1 MDLKNL
7 AIISIITLF
16 LISGFIVSISAE
28 NAYDTKYIDGLNVSF
43 DLEQSLEDAKLENK
57 TVMIIFDQK
66 SCVYCDILKQNT
78 LTDPKVQ
85 DAINEK
91 YIPTI
96 VDINKNPMIA
106 SSFNIY
112 GTPTVV
118 FVSGDED
125 FVYRIDGYLDAEEF
139 LDELNQ
145 IE

>member
-1 MDLKNL
+1 MKLKNL

-16 LISGFIVSISAE
+16 LIGGFIVSASAD
-28 NAYDTKYIDGLNVSF
+28 NAYDDKYIDGLNVSF
-43 DLEQSLEDAKLENK
+43 DLEQSLKDAKLENK
-57 TVMIIFDQK
+57 TVMVIFDQK
-66 SCVYCDILKQNT
+66 SCVYCEILKENT

-85 DAINEK
+85 EIINEK

-96 VDINKNPMIA
+96 VDVNKNPMIA
-106 SSFNIY
+106 SNYNVY

-125 FVYRIDGYLDAEEF
+125 FVYQIDGYLDAEEF

>member
-1 MDLKNL
+1 MI
-7 AIISIITLF
+7 IISIITL
-16 LISGFIVSISAE
+16 LICGFIVSVSADDD
-28 NAYDTKYIDGLNVSF
+28 ADDDKYIDGLNVSF
-43 DLEQSLEDAKLENK
+43 DLEQSLKDAKLENK
-57 TVMIIFDQK
+57 TVMVIFDQK
-66 SCVYCDILKQNT
+66 SCVYCDILKENT

-96 VDINKNPMIA
+96 VDVNKNPMIA
-106 SSFNIY
+106 SNYNVY

-118 FVSGDED
+118 FVTGDED
-125 FVYRIDGYLDAEEF
+125 FVYQIDGYLDAEEF

>member
-1 MDLKNL
+1 MKLKNL

-16 LISGFIVSISAE
+16 LIGGFIVSASAD
-28 NAYDTKYIDGLNVSF
+28 NAYDDKYIDGLNVSF

-57 TVMIIFDQK
+57 TVMVIFDQK
-66 SCVYCDILKQNT
+66 SCVYCEILKENT

-85 DAINEK
+85 EIINEK

-96 VDINKNPMIA
+96 VDVNKNPMIA
-106 SSFNIY
+106 SNYNVY

-125 FVYRIDGYLDAEEF
+125 FVYQIDGYLDAEEF
-139 LDELNQ
+139 LEDLNQ

>member
-1 MDLKNL
+1 MKLKNL

-16 LISGFIVSISAE
+16 LIGGFTVSASAD
-28 NAYDTKYIDGLNVSF
+28 NAYDDKYIDGLNVSF

-57 TVMIIFDQK
+57 TVMVIFDQK
-66 SCVYCDILKQNT
+66 SCVYCEILKENT
-78 LTDPKVQ
+78 LTDSKVQ
-85 DAINEK
+85 EIINEK

-96 VDINKNPMIA
+96 VDVNKNPMIA
-106 SSFNIY
+106 SNYNVY

-125 FVYRIDGYLDAEEF
+125 FVYQIDGYLDAEEF

>member
-1 MDLKNL
+1 M

-16 LISGFIVSISAE
+16 LIGGFIVSASAD
-28 NAYDTKYIDGLNVSF
+28 NAYDDKYIDGLNVSF

-57 TVMIIFDQK
+57 TVMVIFDQK
-66 SCVYCDILKQNT
+66 SCVYCEILKENT

-85 DAINEK
+85 EIINEK

-96 VDINKNPMIA
+96 VDVNKNPMIA
-106 SSFNIY
+106 SNYNVY

-125 FVYRIDGYLDAEEF
+125 FVYQIDGYLDAEEF

>member
-1 MDLKNL
+1 MKLKNL

-16 LISGFIVSISAE
+16 LIGGFIVSASAD
-28 NAYDTKYIDGLNVSF
+28 NAYDDKYIDGLNVSF

-57 TVMIIFDQK
+57 TVMVIFDQK
-66 SCVYCDILKQNT
+66 SCVYCEILKENT
-78 LTDPKVQ
+78 LTDSKVQ
-85 DAINEK
+85 EIINEK

-96 VDINKNPMIA
+96 VDVNKNPMIA
-106 SSFNIY
+106 SNYNVY

-125 FVYRIDGYLDAEEF
+125 FVYQIDGYLDAEEF

>member
-1 MDLKNL
+1 MKLKNL

-16 LISGFIVSISAE
+16 LIGGFIVSASAD
-28 NAYDTKYIDGLNVSF
+28 NAYDDKYIDGLNVSF

-57 TVMIIFDQK
+57 TVMVIFDQK
-66 SCVYCDILKQNT
+66 SCVYCEILKENT

-85 DAINEK
+85 EIINEK

-96 VDINKNPMIA
+96 VDVNKNPMIA
-106 SSFNIY
+106 SNYNVY

-125 FVYRIDGYLDAEEF
+125 FVYQIDGYLDAEEF